1 MQKLEGLEDENEE
14 LRTANEHLLLNM
26 DARNAEIDKRETVIE
41 EAVAMICEL
50 EAKID
55 DLELDLKLAKQ
66 DVKEQQSG
74 QAQPRLQ
81 VEPPSTP
88 LHDEGLGNHPGTD
101 NALKPNPSMS
111 PTRQPSF
118 LRDNKRS
125 SAALR
130 SFYTSRNHSFA
141 SLRPSSILSDD
152 EFNDELERQMQSP
165 RLSILSESGFSSI
178 YGHRR
183 EKSSTP
189 VQASAGSNQSS
200 SPRSDNS
207 HVCRAAQREAR
218 INDWVEENKRVERS
232 GTPERRVSQP
242 SSDRRFSSIS
252 EVLQKVPSAS
262 SQQSAQASS
271 GSKKSTANA
280 DQERSGR
287 QPPYQ
292 RSPNKSLRRSAKAHE
307 KLSSQP
313 GSVFGSSHLPPTPDT
328 MSTATVAGNSSTQ
341 SIITE
346 KSTADSRPVITDG
359 FASLIGQDQAESAR
373 QHRHKVGRVAHKE
386 VLETSDDDAGSVRV
400 EQSDASYHQEPTFM
414 SPPIKS
420 TRFGSGLPSRPSLT
434 HHATDVMFNSDGFSP
449 SQASRTLSYPSPSG
463 GSRKASSQL
472 SPASKRSS
480 GVPSERTI
488 TSHTRLGQAPA
499 QPPLE
504 SHSPIEDVEVQP
516 NQDSKP
522 SRAPSTSNRFH
533 PRNLL
538 GRFKSQGQ
546 DTVPD
551 VDDEAAV
558 RPGSRQRR
566 PRPSSLIGQ
575 HTPPPFSH
583 KRHVPI
589 MSLLPPGMLTHRR

>member
-14 LRTANEHLLLNM
+14 LRTSNEHLLLNM
-26 DARNAEIDKRETVIE
+26 DARDAEIDKRETVIE

-50 EAKID
+50 EAKIE
-55 DLELDLKLAKQ
+55 DLELDHKLAKQ

-81 VEPPSTP
+81 VEPPSDP
-88 LHDEGLGNHPGTD
+88 LHDEGLESQPDTG
-101 NALKPNPSMS
+101 NALKPNPSSS

-141 SLRPSSILSDD
+141 SLRPSSVFSDD

-189 VQASAGSNQSS
+189 VQASAGSNTSS

-207 HVCRAAQREAR
+207 HARRAAQREAR
-218 INDWVEENKRVERS
+218 INDWVEESKRVERS
-232 GTPERRVSQP
+232 GIPERRASQP

-271 GSKKSTANA
+271 GSKRSTANA

-287 QPPYQ
+287 QPRDQ
-292 RSPNKSLRRSAKAHE
+292 RSPNKSLRRSARAHE

-346 KSTADSRPVITDG
+346 KSTGDSRPLITDG
-359 FASLIGQDQAESAR
+359 FALLIGQDQAESAR
-373 QHRHKVGRVAHKE
+373 QQRFKVGRVANKE
-386 VLETSDDDAGSVRV
+386 VFETSDDDAGSIRAKR
-400 EQSDASYHQEPTFM
+400 SDASYQEEPTA
-414 SPPIKS
+414 PIKS
-420 TRFGSGLPSRPSLT
+420 TRFSSGLPSRPSLT
-434 HHATDVMFNSDGFSP
+434 HHATDMMFNDDGFLP
-449 SQASRTLSYPSPSG
+449 NQASRTLSYPSPSG

-480 GVPSERTI
+480 GVPSEKTV
-488 TSHTRLGQAPA
+488 TSYTRPGQAPA
-499 QPPLE
+499 QPALE
-504 SHSPIEDVEVQP
+504 SHSPIEDMEVQP

-538 GRFKSQGQ
+538 GRFKSQGP
-546 DTVPD
+546 DTVSD
-551 VDDEAAV
+551 VDDEAAA
-558 RPGSRQRR
+558 RPGPRQRR

-589 MSLLPPGMLTHRR
+589 MSLLPPGMLTNRR